1 MNKISTYFLNILYNV
16 GHGFIASLSIIGSKV
31 FFISLGIVHF
41 FMPPTYFRAMLKH
54 FMEIAFYSI
63 PVVGLTSLFSG
74 MVLVLQSYVGFARF
88 SAEGAIANVVVVA
101 LTRELGPVLTALMVA
116 GRISGSIAAEIGTMR
131 VTEQIDALYTMYVNP
146 IKYLISPK
154 IIAGILALPVLVLLA
169 DIIGVM
175 GGYFISIFQLGFISS
190 VYLSN
195 TWNFVTAG
203 DIISGIV
210 KGAFFGLIITGIG
223 CYYGYTSSGGSKG
236 VGKSTT
242 NAVVVASILIFVV
255 DYILTL
261 IFFKS

>member
-1 MNKISTYFLNILYNV
+1 MNKITSFFISIFYYVGNGFLS
-16 GHGFIASLSIIGSKV
+16 SLSIIGGKV
-31 FFISLGIVHF
+31 FFIFLGIVHF
-41 FMPPTYFRAMLKH
+41 FMPPIYFRAMWRH
-54 FMEIAFYSI
+54 FVEIAFFSI

-131 VTEQIDALYTMYVNP
+131 VTEQVDALYTMYVNP

-154 IIAGILALPVLVLLA
+154 IIAGILALPVLVLLS

-175 GGYFISIFQLGFISS
+175 GGYLISVFQLGFISS
-190 VYLSN
+190 VYLSS
-195 TWNFVTAG
+195 TWSFVTMG
-203 DIISGIV
+203 DILSGIV

-223 CYYGYTSSGGSKG
+223 CYYGYTSKGGSKG

-242 NAVVVASILIFVV
+242 NAVVVAYILIFIV